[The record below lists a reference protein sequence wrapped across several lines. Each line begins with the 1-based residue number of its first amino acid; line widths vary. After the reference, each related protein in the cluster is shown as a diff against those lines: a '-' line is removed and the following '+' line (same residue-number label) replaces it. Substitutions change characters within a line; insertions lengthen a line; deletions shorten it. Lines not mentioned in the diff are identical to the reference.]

1 MKQSFLEQLYHGDY
15 NKDDAYARNKE
26 YHKAIN
32 KMVDVSNKLIENL
45 DEAQTETLNE
55 ILDVSIDIEAEVANM
70 MFKEGFRIGLVL
82 AAECFMT

>member
-32 KMVDVSNKLIENL
+32 KMVDVSNKLFEIL

-82 AAECFMT
+82 AAECFLT